1 MKNWFGRL
9 RILLFLM
16 IVFLAGCRASNDIS
30 TLLVKPGDFPGQ
42 WEWTSRGSEEV
53 GEELFAET
61 QQVYEWRSRRLSGSP
76 ENEKWLI
83 NIVHLVSISEDQL
96 LLDKLIQQVTAS
108 WASQEDSDYRLDFEG
123 LDDNTIYWTCR
134 VEETIV
140 SSCRVLIGHSGF
152 NSTLAFFFPTGS
164 EAEFVEPMI
173 ESVVLATEARAQNI
187 TAPANNTSQ

>member
-1 MKNWFGRL
+1 MKNWLSQL
-9 RILLFLM
+9 RILLLM
-16 IVFLAGCRASNDIS
+16 IILLAGCRTSNDIS
-30 TLLVKPGDFPGQ
+30 TLLAKPNDFPGQ
-42 WEWTSRGSEEV
+42 WEWTGSGSEEA
-53 GEELFAET
+53 GEEIFADT

-76 ENEKWLI
+76 ESEKWLI

-96 LLDKLIQQVTAS
+96 LLDELVQQVTDS
-108 WASQEDSDYRLDFEG
+108 WASQENSDYQLDFEG

-164 EAEFVEPMI
+164 EPEFVEPMI
-173 ESVVLATEARAQNI
+173 ESVVLATEARAQNV
-187 TAPANNTSQ
+187 ALPANNPSQ